1 MKEKVSINKKVL
13 GISACLVPII
23 AVSAVLN
30 FQKSGLFDAFTVTD
44 EPTASITVTDKENL
58 APASLVEKET
68 DTAPSVFSSVSSDI
82 DVIKNVG
89 SDDKVTL
96 GEIETRTVDC
106 VVPKVQ
112 RDKYSKLVAKIVEA
126 SDEASTQRFELG
138 KVLQASKGQD
148 CQALAFDFFR
158 RAAASGNG
166 RAYSKI
172 ANAYQ
177 KGLGIEQS
185 FRKAVDYYKMSAQ
198 LGYANSAY
206 LLIEL
211 IQRGGQGFPAD
222 NKAASRYFEELLP
235 LLEEKVRR
243 GDEIAA
249 RSLARLD
256 GNPHLEQRDI
266 EKSGDFYRFAAKRGD
281 EIAMHDLALILVKH
295 KRAELKKSDV
305 FPLLLRSSELGY
317 SAAYTALG
325 RLYLKGEFEVRREEA
340 PIWFRKGV
348 EAGHPG
354 AMEELA
360 TLYFDGDIVER
371 DLVFAKELATQGA
384 RLKHRGSMQ
393 LLQAILDFENTEN
406 DAG

>member
-1 MKEKVSINKKVL
+1 
-13 GISACLVPII
+13 
-23 AVSAVLN
+23 
-30 FQKSGLFDAFTVTD
+30 
-44 EPTASITVTDKENL
+44 
-58 APASLVEKET
+58 
-68 DTAPSVFSSVSSDI
+68 
-82 DVIKNVG
+82 
-89 SDDKVTL
+89 
-96 GEIETRTVDC
+96 
-106 VVPKVQ
+106 
-112 RDKYSKLVAKIVEA
+112 VAKIVEA